1 MIKLL
6 IESKVIFK
14 FNCYLFD
21 RGDGY
26 QKNSALSIKA
36 DVDFNIPYKFSLLPF
51 NASGDYDGDGT
62 KDLLIFKD
70 ENNVYVYFL
79 NFKGGK
85 KIKRVELIN
94 VKGGYTNYRIC
105 DLDGDDKDEILFVK
119 NNKLTIY
126 HYYEK

>member
-1 MIKLL
+1 M
-6 IESKVIFK
+6 
-14 FNCYLFD
+14 
-21 RGDGY
+21 
-26 QKNSALSIKA
+26 
-36 DVDFNIPYKFSLLPF
+36 LPF
-51 NASGDYDGDGT
+51 NASGDYDGDGK

-105 DLDGDDKDEILFVK
+105 DLDGDGKDEILLVK